1 MMQLK
6 GTATISEDNKIF
18 KVYVSFDLET
28 GRCLISEQDAELSDG
43 FFSFWLATKNTILL
57 RDIVIKHRNHNFIA
71 KELGPFQL
79 YSINQAVY
87 SEDNGIRNSHLAAF
101 LGIEAYSKEI
111 DEIELKPLHSRILF
125 QIEGAVLDKG
135 SEILFYCD
143 PRRSFDFSINLDGEE
158 VRIHTFK
165 YGTLLNKYVRCVSQ
179 KIDLTKYLDN
189 LQVALS
195 LFLRRKAFVHFIRNH
210 SEISINLIPPNQVLS
225 YGPLISNPSLYKQI
239 FQKLVTN
246 PLRQR
251 KHFLIEAFS
260 NPGTI
265 DIRLLN
271 AFVHLEILD
280 GGKTLSP
287 DRVAS
292 VLKISREN
300 ADALVKMR
308 NILIHNG
315 LGVKEALE
323 KTRLDLKSRQGG
335 KKTAAVIEKV
345 FESNS
350 PQGYFYAALMDIF
363 SKQLVRELGISEDAV
378 QSRVPLLF

>member
-6 GTATISEDNKIF
+6 GTATISEGNKT
-18 KVYVSFDLET
+18 YEVSVLFDLEN
-28 GRCLISEQDAELSDG
+28 GRCLISKKNAEASNS
-43 FFSFWLATKNTILL
+43 SFAFLLATGHILL
-57 RDIVIKHRNHNFIA
+57 QDIVITHGNHNLIA

-79 YSINQAVY
+79 YSYNQAVR
-87 SEDNGIRNSHLAAF
+87 SEDNSIANSSLAVI
-101 LGIEAYSKEI
+101 LGIESDSKEVN
-111 DEIELKPLHSRILF
+111 EIELKPLSSKILF
-125 QIEGAVLDKG
+125 QSDKTDLDKG
-135 SEILFYCD
+135 SEILFHCD
-143 PRRSFDFSINLDGEE
+143 PRRTFDFSINLDGEE
-158 VRIHTFK
+158 VRIHTFE
-165 YGTLLNKYVRCVSQ
+165 YGTLLNKYVRCVSS
-179 KIDLTKYLDN
+179 KINLTKYLDN

-246 PLRQR
+246 PLRPR